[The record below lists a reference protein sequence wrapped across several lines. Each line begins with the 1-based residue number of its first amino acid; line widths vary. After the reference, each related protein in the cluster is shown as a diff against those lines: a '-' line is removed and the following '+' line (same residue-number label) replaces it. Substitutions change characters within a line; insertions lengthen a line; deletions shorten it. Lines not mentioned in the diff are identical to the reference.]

1 MQFSLDCAGKVNVA
15 TPRLPK
21 NDPRRDALEKMLE
34 ENQPAKVIYTSSAF
48 GQWLRHVDSI
58 SPTVPQDTIPADE
71 FWSGRSY
78 VTGDFE
84 ATITHLIGKAEGYAG
99 GEVEQGRE
107 AVIVIGPP
115 ASGKSTLAATLAA
128 TLKAAIVDCDDCKP
142 VIPEYG
148 NGEGVQAVH
157 DESSLLANFVL
168 DRLMEAGANLTI
180 PKVGKNPE
188 TLSALIDFLV
198 DDGYRVTLVNVSVDP
213 DECARRM
220 ARRFL
225 ETGRLV
231 HPRYMEQVGSKPQET
246 YELLIKDNR
255 IRAFWSVDANGRPGE
270 LAADEPQGDLPQAFQ
285 GGRLAACLRPGGER
299 ANDAETPLDASG
311 SSKKAGLGV

>member
-1 MQFSLDCAGKVNVA
+1 MEKLDGYQPPYLYLDSLRLRIGVRLRVQFSLDCAGKVNVA

-115 ASGKSTLAATLAA
+115 ASGKSTLAATHH
-128 TLKAAIVDCDDCKP
+128 KF
-142 VIPEYG
+142 Y
-148 NGEGVQAVH
+148 
-157 DESSLLANFVL
+157 F
-168 DRLMEAGANLTI
+168 
-180 PKVGKNPE
+180 
-188 TLSALIDFLV
+188 
-198 DDGYRVTLVNVSVDP
+198 
-213 DECARRM
+213 
-220 ARRFL
+220 
-225 ETGRLV
+225 
-231 HPRYMEQVGSKPQET
+231 
-246 YELLIKDNR
+246 
-255 IRAFWSVDANGRPGE
+255 
-270 LAADEPQGDLPQAFQ
+270 
-285 GGRLAACLRPGGER
+285 
-299 ANDAETPLDASG
+299 
-311 SSKKAGLGV
+311 